1 MLESQG
7 CSAVGGAAAAQASRS
22 GQRLQTALAGQ
33 YTVKSIAVQSP
44 VTAVTAILEVCF
56 CFLWGGGAGPQSG
69 QVGAYLT
76 RTPSR
81 SAQASR
87 GNPRVRSW
95 WEGLGRDRP
104 WRAVG
109 GDGRR
114 SQ

>member
-56 CFLWGGGAGPQSG
+56 CFLFGGARALKAGRQG
-69 QVGAYLT
+69 
-76 RTPSR
+76 RT
-81 SAQASR
+81 
-87 GNPRVRSW
+87 
-95 WEGLGRDRP
+95 
-104 WRAVG
+104 
-109 GDGRR
+109 
-114 SQ
+114 